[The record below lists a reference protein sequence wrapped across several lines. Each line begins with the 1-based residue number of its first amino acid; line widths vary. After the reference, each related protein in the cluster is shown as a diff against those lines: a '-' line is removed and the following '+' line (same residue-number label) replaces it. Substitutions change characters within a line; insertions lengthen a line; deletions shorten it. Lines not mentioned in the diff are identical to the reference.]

1 MRRRRSALPGAA
13 IMRSIGS
20 GMYDMFEFKRRQA
33 SLKRLAKHILYRA
46 VLVLQPDLRLVGIGM
61 VGVYGVGVRV
71 QLQQVG
77 IRYHGPA
84 EKQEQQ
90 QGDMSQERLHLL

>member
-1 MRRRRSALPGAA
+1 
-13 IMRSIGS
+13 MRSIGS
-20 GMYDMFEFKRRQA
+20 GMYDGFDFERRQA
-33 SLKRLAKHILYRA
+33 SLKRLAKHIPYRA
-46 VLVLQPDLRLVGIGM
+46 VLVLQANLRFMFVGM

-77 IRYHGPA
+77 IRHHGPA

-90 QGDMSQERLHLL
+90 QGDMSQVRLHLLL